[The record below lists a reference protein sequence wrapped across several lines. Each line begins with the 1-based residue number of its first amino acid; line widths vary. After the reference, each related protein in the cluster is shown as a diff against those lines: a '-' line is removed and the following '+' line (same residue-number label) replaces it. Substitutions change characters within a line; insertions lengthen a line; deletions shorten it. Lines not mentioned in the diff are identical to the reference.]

1 MNKRKIIGL
10 LAATTLIF
18 GGAGIAKAES
28 AHQVSSSTT
37 QVQDVNL
44 LANTNVSG
52 YACVIN
58 GNGNLV
64 LYSNTQAKAVSGY
77 VSVGEML
84 HILGQQG
91 NLIKVQVEET
101 GAVGY
106 INRANVY
113 DIIDASA
120 NNVVRMNRN
129 AQVINVS
136 SVVNV
141 RTAPSMGAKV
151 ETTLTNGTQVR
162 VTGKAGDWFRVSV
175 NGVKGYIFGEY
186 LECGNFTTSNV
197 TSNSTSSSST
207 GSTSNVSGTVQ
218 NNGTSS
224 SSSVSGTTQNSGTS
238 SSSSV
243 SGTTQNNGTGST
255 SSTSGAT
262 QNNGTGS
269 TSNTNGT
276 TKIQSL
282 QKQLSEQKSKLK
294 DLNNKLDNMKN
305 QLQKDKASASKI
317 ESEIPQIK
325 NDIKNVENKI
335 KDIEGQIKN
344 EQQQKTV
351 YKYVNCKSV
360 YLKSEANTSSKNL
373 GLLIRGNKV
382 EVLSQSGNWSK
393 VKVDG
398 VTGYVESQYLSSK
411 APAPEHQ
418 ESKEVYEYVNC
429 KSVYLKSEA
438 AETSSNLKILVNGNK
453 VEVLSQSGKW
463 TKVKVDG
470 VTGYVESQYL
480 SSKAPEAVKPADKT
494 NPSVKPADQTKP
506 AVKHEDKTAPAV
518 KHEDKTA
525 PSVKHEDK
533 TAPVVKHEDK
543 TTTVVK
549 HEDKTTPVVKHEDKT
564 TPVVKHEDKTAP
576 VVKHEDK
583 TAPAENHEDK
593 TAPAVKHEDKT
604 APVVKHEDKTTP
616 VVKHEDK
623 TAPVVNHEDKTAP
636 AENHQ
641 DKKADQSQ
649 SVANNTSATSTNQ
662 DNTSA
667 TSTNQDN
674 TTASTTSNK

>member
-106 INRANVY
+106 INKANVY

-207 GSTSNVSGTVQ
+207 GSTSNGSGTVQ
-218 NNGTSS
+218 NNGTGS

-238 SSSSV
+238 SS
-243 SGTTQNNGTGST
+243 

-317 ESEIPQIK
+317 ENEIPQIK
-325 NDIKNVENKI
+325 NEIKNVENKI

-351 YKYVNCKSV
+351 YEYVNCKSV

-382 EVLSQSGNWSK
+382 EVLSQSGKWTK

-411 APAPEHQ
+411 EPAPEHN
-418 ESKEVYEYVNC
+418 ESKEVYAYVNC
-429 KSVYLKSEA
+429 KSVYVKA
-438 AETSSNLKILVNGNK
+438 KDAVTSDNLKTLFEGNK

-480 SSKAPEAVKPADKT
+480 SSKAPEAVKPADQTK
-494 NPSVKPADQTKP
+494 PAVKPADQTKP
-506 AVKHEDKTAPAV
+506 AVKPADQTKPAV
-518 KHEDKTA
+518 K
-525 PSVKHEDK
+525 
-533 TAPVVKHEDK
+533 
-543 TTTVVK
+543 
-549 HEDKTTPVVKHEDKT
+549 
-564 TPVVKHEDKTAP
+564 
-576 VVKHEDK
+576 
-583 TAPAENHEDK
+583 PADQTK
-593 TAPAVKHEDKT
+593 PAVK
-604 APVVKHEDKTTP
+604 P
-616 VVKHEDK
+616 
-623 TAPVVNHEDKTAP
+623 
-636 AENHQ
+636 
-641 DKKADQSQ
+641 ADQTKPAVKPADQ
-649 SVANNTSATSTNQ
+649 TKPAVKPADQTKPTVKPADQT
-662 DNTSA
+662 
-667 TSTNQDN
+667 
-674 TTASTTSNK
+674 